1 MKAPSYI
8 WAILRLAMGWIF
20 LWAFADKLWGLG
32 FATVA
37 EKAWLSGASP
47 TLGFLKFGTTGPLAS
62 FYQGLAGQ
70 AWVDWLYMAGLALMG
85 ISLIL
90 GIGVKIASSAG
101 VLFMLLLYGAVFPIE
116 NNPFLDEHLV
126 YALVLIGLA
135 GSQSGQ
141 TLGLGKWWWN
151 TALVK
156 KFPILE

>member
-47 TLGFLKFGTTGPLAS
+47 TLGFLKFGTIGPLAS